1 MGEKM
6 YTFREFYIPD
16 RMMGGLIRYIENGI
30 APGDFLTAV
39 ICNDLKEAVGRA
51 DDENIR
57 NLPAYLG
64 YLYNEAPMGC
74 WGSPGQ
80 MKRWMKEKREEAEE
94 VDPTPWC
101 HACGSMTSAGCDCG
115 PIAENH

>member
-1 MGEKM
+1 MS

-39 ICNDLKEAVGRA
+39 ICNDLNGAVGNA
-51 DDENIR
+51 DDENVR
-57 NLPAYLG
+57 NLPAYIG
-64 YLYNEAPMGC
+64 YLYNEAPSAC
-74 WGSPGQ
+74 WGSLEK
-80 MKRWMKEKREEAEE
+80 MLNWMDEFKDEEI
-94 VDPTPWC
+94 DPTPWC
-101 HACGSMTSAGCDCG
+101 HWCGSMTKAGCNCG